1 MKEQNIEIETLP
13 ALKEG
18 ERRVFYIE
26 VGNMPG
32 PKAMEYVRKVR
43 DELAGHPDGKAYF
56 APMRNGVKLAIIE
69 TIKEEN

>member
-1 MKEQNIEIETLP
+1 MTEHNLQIETLP
-13 ALKEG
+13 ALKDG

-43 DELAGHPDGKAYF
+43 DELAGHPDGVAYF
-56 APMRNGVKLAIIE
+56 APMRHGVKTVVVE
-69 TIKEEN
+69 TIKEEK